1 MDRSFEVFNVDGTKN
16 REVIQYTLLEVKI
29 NRHKEQINIVVTD
42 LNDTDM
48 FLEYNWLVKYNPEVN
63 WNTETIQFT
72 RCPRNCRTQHQDILF
87 RNRRIQPT
95 DNQDKG

>member
-63 WNTETIQFT
+63 WNTETI
-72 RCPRNCRTQHQDILF
+72 
-87 RNRRIQPT
+87 
-95 DNQDKG
+95 